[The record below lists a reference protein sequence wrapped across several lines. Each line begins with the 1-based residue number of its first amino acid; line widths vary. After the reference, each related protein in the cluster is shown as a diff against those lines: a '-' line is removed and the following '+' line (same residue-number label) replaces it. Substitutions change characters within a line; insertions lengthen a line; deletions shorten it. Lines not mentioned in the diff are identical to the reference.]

1 MARTARRSSTT
12 KKPRVPRKPVNAS
25 KQTAKVP
32 ARPRPALAESPSP
45 DKRAAAGKAARA
57 QTPRSSHA
65 ETVPLAEGRDPVAV
79 LEQQAKTRAPE
90 LVPIRHGRMLASAFA
105 FYRGAAAIMAA
116 DLAGTP
122 TSGFEVQLCGDA
134 HLENFGVFASPER
147 RLVFDVNDFDET
159 LPGPWEW
166 DVKRLAASFA
176 VAGRERGFDD
186 AARRSVVLT
195 AVREYRN
202 AMRGLAKQRNL
213 DVWYQHLDVSSLAD
227 RWVGQASRK
236 ARARFER
243 NVAKAR
249 TKDSMRAFSKLVR
262 EVDGRLRIVSDPPLI
277 VPIEELFPDRADQVE
292 GRLLEVMGA
301 YRATL
306 PDARRHLLDQYRYLH
321 TARKVVG
328 VGSVGTR
335 AYILLLV
342 GRDRQDPL
350 FLQAK
355 EAEASVLEP
364 YVGPSEYENHGR
376 RVVEG
381 QRLMQAA
388 SDHFLGW
395 VTANGPDGKRRD
407 FYVRQLWDQKG
418 SALVDVMTP
427 REMNAYAE
435 ICGATL
441 AGAHARSGD
450 RIAIASYL
458 GGGDVFDRAIAD
470 FSEGYADLNERD
482 FRALRAAVDEGRVA
496 AEPGI

>member
-32 ARPRPALAESPSP
+32 ARPRPA
-45 DKRAAAGKAARA
+45 
-57 QTPRSSHA
+57 
-65 ETVPLAEGRDPVAV
+65 
-79 LEQQAKTRAPE
+79 
-90 LVPIRHGRMLASAFA
+90 
-105 FYRGAAAIMAA
+105 
-116 DLAGTP
+116 
-122 TSGFEVQLCGDA
+122 
-134 HLENFGVFASPER
+134 
-147 RLVFDVNDFDET
+147 

-306 PDARRHLLDQYRYLH
+306 PDAY
-321 TARKVVG
+321 
-328 VGSVGTR
+328 
-335 AYILLLV
+335 
-342 GRDRQDPL
+342 
-350 FLQAK
+350 
-355 EAEASVLEP
+355 
-364 YVGPSEYENHGR
+364 
-376 RVVEG
+376 
-381 QRLMQAA
+381 
-388 SDHFLGW
+388 
-395 VTANGPDGKRRD
+395 
-407 FYVRQLWDQKG
+407 
-418 SALVDVMTP
+418 
-427 REMNAYAE
+427 
-435 ICGATL
+435 
-441 AGAHARSGD
+441 
-450 RIAIASYL
+450 
-458 GGGDVFDRAIAD
+458 
-470 FSEGYADLNERD
+470 
-482 FRALRAAVDEGRVA
+482 
-496 AEPGI
+496 